1 MMFVIFLFFPI
12 SLIIVGYGVWEVEIM
27 PDSRRMGQVSR
38 REFMGAAGKGLLGA
52 GLLGFSPDLFG
63 RTVSAHPA
71 LQETLPL
78 VSVSAG
84 TNDDTPEAIL
94 KTALEGLGGIQRFV
108 KPGMTVAIKPNA
120 TWAYP
125 PHTAS
130 STDPEMLVALIHLV
144 REAGAGRIIV
154 MDHCSIEPG
163 AADSLRVSG
172 IGKLVKEEG
181 VEGIFPDRNN
191 APLKMY
197 TKIDLPQ
204 GEAFQQLG
212 VIKAATEAD
221 LRINLAVAKTHNVTK
236 MTMCMKHM
244 MGFLQSPG
252 LLHARLERGIVDL
265 STPSTIQ
272 ASLHILEA
280 LRVRMP
286 YESYRACAGPETD
299 VTNPNV
305 VRRWNQIVVGTDPA
319 LIDAYGTVTY
329 FGMQPEELPYLA
341 KAAEVSFGTTDVQGA
356 SQDGRL
362 KIFSAGKP
370 IAVATPTAVSPT
382 QNTEASRP
390 AVDLTTPGP
399 TPAGPAS
406 TSTPLPT
413 ATALPADLKERPVG
427 IAANSGEP
435 NSQVVDLKP
444 FLSVGLIPVAMVVTG
459 VGLVAAARIQHR
471 NPPKPPAGKED
482 GDEQG

>member
-1 MMFVIFLFFPI
+1 ML
-12 SLIIVGYGVWEVEIM
+12 SA
-27 PDSRRMGQVSR
+27 RRMGRVSR
-38 REFMGAAGKGLLGA
+38 REFMGAAGKGLIGA
-52 GLLGFSPDLFG
+52 GLLGFSPDLLG
-63 RTVSAHPA
+63 KTVSAHPA

-84 TNDDTPEAIL
+84 NNDDTPDAIL

-130 STDPEMLVALIHLV
+130 STDPDMLVALIHLV

-172 IGKLVKEEG
+172 IGKLVKDEG

-191 APLKMY
+191 APLKTY

-265 STPSTIQ
+265 STPSPIQ

-299 VTNPNV
+299 ETNPNV
-305 VRRWNQIVVGTDPA
+305 VHRWNQIVAGTDPA

-341 KAAEVSFGTTDVQGA
+341 KAAEVGFGTTDVEGA

-362 KIFSAGKP
+362 KVFTAGKP
-370 IAVATPTAVSPT
+370 VVIATPTVVPPT
-382 QNTEASRP
+382 QNSAASQP
-390 AVDLTTPGP
+390 PVEITTPSS
-399 TPAGPAS
+399 TPAGPAR

-413 ATALPADLKERPVG
+413 ATAIPADLKDKPVG
-427 IAANSGEP
+427 IEANTASTA
-435 NSQVVDLKP
+435 SQVVDLKP

-459 VGLVAAARIQHR
+459 AGLVAAARIHKR
-471 NPPKPPAGKED
+471 NPPEPPAVKD
-482 GDEQG
+482 NDNAQG